1 MPEPTIENDADDVM
15 NIPFATYLEKRLPNI
30 DRELLVLRSKIVE
43 LEKERSSIEDFA
55 RLGKIYRT
63 GSAKSHRAR
72 AEEDERGNTKIP
84 EQETEDHLGEGAQI
98 EREAQSS
105 RRSIRGK
112 ISIKDAVM
120 LVLNENRDGLAA
132 RDINPM
138 VDEILGKPI
147 KPSSLWPQL
156 TRLKDVER
164 IIVNEGGVWK
174 KKA

>member
-1 MPEPTIENDADDVM
+1 MPEPTIENDTDDVV
-15 NIPFATYLEKRLPNI
+15 NIPFATYMERRIPVI
-30 DRELLVLRSKIVE
+30 DRDLLLLKSKIVE

-55 RLGKIYRT
+55 RLNKIYRT

-72 AEEDERGNTKIP
+72 AEEDERGNSQIP
-84 EQETEDHLGEGAQI
+84 EQEAEDHNGERAQA
-98 EREAQSS
+98 ECEAQSS
-105 RRSIRGK
+105 RRSVRGK
-112 ISIKDAVM
+112 ISIKDAIM
-120 LVLNENRDGLAA
+120 MVLNENRDGLAA
-132 RDINPM
+132 RDINPL

-174 KKA
+174 KSI